1 MPLQSELIT
10 LRDQILSDLDSVDD
24 YFIHSQAAWRIV
36 TGKIEEGNAIKVRN
50 YTTGSVITEREL
62 PDRIQAYVSGYLAGS
77 TFQQSVSLFED
88 FVFGL
93 LRIWLLSYP
102 FRLER
107 KQVPMSIILTA
118 THLDDV
124 KLGAVNRELHELG
137 YKKVRDWFAYLEDMA
152 KLGCPTSDEIES
164 LAEIKATRDIFV
176 HNRGVVSTIY
186 EEKAGSKKRGNV
198 GDRLDLTRSY
208 HRRSWSLI
216 RRVVSDMSA
225 AAIAKS

>member
-1 MPLQSELIT
+1 MLFASSLHT
-10 LRDQILSDLDSVDD
+10 LRDQILTDLDSVHD
-24 YFIHSQAAWRIV
+24 YFTHSQAAWRIV
-36 TGKIEEGNAIKVRN
+36 RNTIDQGNAISVRN
-50 YTTGSVITEREL
+50 NVTGSLITEKEL
-62 PDRIQAYVSGYLAGS
+62 PDRIQAYMSGFLAIS
-77 TFQQSVSLFED
+77 TFQQYVSLFED

-93 LRIWLLSYP
+93 LRVWLLSYP

-107 KQVPMSIILTA
+107 KQVPMSIVLTA